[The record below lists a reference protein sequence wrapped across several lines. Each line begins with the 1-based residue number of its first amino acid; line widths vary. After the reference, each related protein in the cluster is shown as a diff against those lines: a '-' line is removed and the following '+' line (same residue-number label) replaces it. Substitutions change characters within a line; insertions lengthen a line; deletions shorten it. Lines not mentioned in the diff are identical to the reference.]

1 MAPADNDLT
10 LQTPRLS
17 STPPPRQPS
26 RTLVIAAGA
35 VAVVLL
41 AVGAF
46 VLLGDDG
53 SRVRSEALRVT
64 TPSTAAPAPSTTA
77 GAAGQTGSP
86 GTTSGDPGAGVK
98 PPATSPPAPAQR
110 LTSETRLSLDGLGPV
125 DIGMTLDEASAA
137 AGTPIRIRP
146 DDPYGPECT
155 YAYPQGGP
163 DGVGFMVINGRIA
176 RVDIGTLRPEMRPS
190 PVRTVSGIGIGSTED
205 EVKQAYPGRI
215 RVEPAKYDPTG
226 HDLVYVPVDAS
237 VKHLSMIF
245 QTDGQRV
252 TSFRAGLAE
261 PVAYTEGCS

>member
-1 MAPADNDLT
+1 MAAAENDLT
-10 LQTPRLS
+10 LQTSRLP
-17 STPPPRQPS
+17 STPPPGGPRRPWA
-26 RTLVIAAGA
+26 IAAGA
-35 VAVVLL
+35 LALAVLV
-41 AVGAF
+41 VGAF
-46 VLLGDDG
+46 AVLTDDG
-53 SRVRSEALRVT
+53 SRVRSETLRGT
-64 TPSTAAPAPSTTA
+64 TPTTAESTPSTTA
-77 GAAGQTGSP
+77 ASVGQTGSP
-86 GTTSGDPGAGVK
+86 VGSSGDPGGTAK
-98 PPATSPPAPAQR
+98 PSVTSAPPAPQR

-137 AGTPIRIRP
+137 AGTPIRTRP

-176 RVDIGTLRPEMRPS
+176 RVDIGTLRPSMRPS

-215 RVEPAKYDPTG
+215 RMEPAKYDPNG
-226 HDLVYVPVDAS
+226 HDLVYLPADAS